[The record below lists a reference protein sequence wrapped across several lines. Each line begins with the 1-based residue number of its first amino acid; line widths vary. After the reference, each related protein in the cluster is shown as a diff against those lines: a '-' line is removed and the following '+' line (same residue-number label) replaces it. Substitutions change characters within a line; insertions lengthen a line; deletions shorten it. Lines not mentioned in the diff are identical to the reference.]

1 LLRILVVIRAEIDD
15 LRMTCGASILL
26 NGFIN
31 VVEMVADWCENTE
44 ASRAIANRTF

>member
-15 LRMTCGASILL
+15 PRMTCGASILL

-31 VVEMVADWCENTE
+31 AVETLVDWCENTAGISGHRE
-44 ASRAIANRTF
+44 